1 MSYLFALKVL
11 ANFILIWAK
20 IKWKRINQ
28 FTYMKKEKSITH
40 TQWVNVNISENE
52 QVTRAKGKRVT
63 TTREKLSINDSQF
76 K

>member
-63 TTREKLSINDSQF
+63 TTRDKLSINDSQF